1 MAKDPPAHAVQDD
14 APAALKYPGS
24 HAATVLA
31 PVEPTKEPEGEAV
44 HDVDPELAAKEPSAH
59 AVHALAPAA
68 LKEPGL
74 HGAHDDAL
82 GYEENWP
89 LGHTPHSV
97 EEVAR
102 GR

>member
-1 MAKDPPAHAVQDD
+1 M
-14 APAALKYPGS
+14 
-24 HAATVLA
+24 
-31 PVEPTKEPEGEAV
+31 EPTKEPGEEAV
-44 HDVDPELAAKEPSAH
+44 HDDDPGLAAKEPNAH

-82 GYEENWP
+82 GALGYGENWP
-89 LGHTPHSV
+89 LGHTPQSG